1 MQGIVPLHLALVPFY
16 FVFLD
21 ALCDKALPA
30 AVFDFALVRP
40 SRSTA
45 EAADAARFDVCFE
58 FFINHY
64 LLLTLLNKESLDKLP
79 IPHQN
84 NIA

>member
-1 MQGIVPLHLALVPFY
+1 MQGVKLHTLHFILY

-30 AVFDFALVRP
+30 AVFDFSLVRP

-45 EAADAARFDVCFE
+45 EAADAALLDVCFE
-58 FFINHY
+58 FFITYY
-64 LLLTLLNKESLDKLP
+64 LLFDITQQRKP
-79 IPHQN
+79 
-84 NIA
+84 